1 MGKLGCQIKWNRTES
16 KRNLV
21 TFGNTRFCPTHLT
34 HCDGYVGRQ
43 VSTPVAQTVPS
54 STVVKSNKNFDV
66 SLNKTQ
72 LNSLAS
78 FYLKKIQKDQKMK
91 YKFSIKDQAI
101 LGGSTKVLGVNVNFA
116 LALKPV
122 LLKNGNVRLDA
133 KSLSVGSLRLPIS
146 FVMNYA
152 AKNYKLPDW
161 IALNSK
167 KKTITMDLRHMGGN
181 DSLSYKAK
189 TITWRVTEG
198 LPSSIPKSGKLE
210 EFKLI
215 KTFYEYLMTQ
225 RNLIVMNQWRSLP
238 TMLLW
243 SSLSKAG
250 NLLDILQSI

>member
-1 MGKLGCQIKWNRTES
+1 MRNRTES
-16 KRNLV
+16 KKKSRNIWKYAFFVLLILLIAMGV
-21 TFGNTRFCPTHLT
+21 
-34 HCDGYVGRQ
+34 YVGRQ

-91 YKFSIKDQAI
+91 YKFSIKYQAI

-189 TITWRVTEG
+189 TINMKGDGRFTFQVN
-198 LPSSIPKSGKLE
+198 IPKSGKLGG
-210 EFKLI
+210 I
-215 KTFYEYLMTQ
+215 
-225 RNLIVMNQWRSLP
+225 
-238 TMLLW
+238 
-243 SSLSKAG
+243 
-250 NLLDILQSI
+250 